1 MKILKKK
8 KLNII
13 NINNNLDNYQIYLKN
28 LNFLNKLKKKNQI
41 LLKDTFLLKLKEYYL
56 LNINLKENYFFK
68 NINNFDYKKKEN
80 IYYSIINKNNK
91 DILINFKNINYF
103 IVNLYTYFFFNKF
116 KKYQIKKYIIKKP
129 NNEIKEIYYKKSKNL
144 FPYIKGRIL
153 KYKGLKK
160 NINKK
165 YIIVS
170 FYGLIKEIKSYYLYK
185 KKKYIYFIKSSFL
198 KRKYKRK
205 ITFKNI
211 FKKFK
216 KKNKFFLINNFKLNK
231 NKVIFNSS
239 RKNFVFDFNKKNNS
253 KDLKKYSKILNLN
266 NLNKYSK
273 IFIKK

>member
-28 LNFLNKLKKKNQI
+28 LNFLNILKKKNQI

-68 NINNFDYKKKEN
+68 NTNNFDYKKKEN

-116 KKYQIKKYIIKKP
+116 KKYQIKKYIIKTH
-129 NNEIKEIYYKKSKNL
+129 NNKIKEIYYKKTKNL
-144 FPYIKGRIL
+144 FPYLKGKIL

-170 FYGLIKEIKSYYLYK
+170 FYGLVKEIKSYYLYK
-185 KKKYIYFIKSSFL
+185 KKNIYILL
-198 KRKYKRK
+198 KVL
-205 ITFKNI
+205 F
-211 FKKFK
+211 
-216 KKNKFFLINNFKLNK
+216 
-231 NKVIFNSS
+231 
-239 RKNFVFDFNKKNNS
+239 
-253 KDLKKYSKILNLN
+253 
-266 NLNKYSK
+266 
-273 IFIKK
+273 